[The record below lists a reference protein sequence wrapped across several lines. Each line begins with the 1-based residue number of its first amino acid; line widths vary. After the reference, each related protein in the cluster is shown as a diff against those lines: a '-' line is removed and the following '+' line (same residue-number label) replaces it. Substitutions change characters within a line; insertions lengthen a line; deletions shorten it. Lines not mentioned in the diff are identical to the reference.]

1 MTYGVWNNAE
11 KRFVFGIAAETPRK
25 AERAFRK
32 SCVTWRKWRYEIK
45 PIPEGFKNPRNP
57 HYAHLIRKGQ
67 NTMNSNEI
75 ILPCRL
81 SYANIWEARQ
91 SMEGDKM
98 QYSCCLLIPKTDTA
112 TIQCLQ
118 KLMTKIESEAVT
130 TKWGGKKP
138 ASYAHPLLRDGDT
151 DPTKGG
157 DSNYAGCYF
166 INAKANADHPPKI
179 IDARCNPV
187 MNRDEVY
194 SGCYANVKVSIYA
207 YNNPKGGK
215 GLSAGLVAVQKT
227 KDGARLGGDTGTDG
241 FAPLSQ
247 EDEDMLS

>member
-32 SCVTWRKWRYEIK
+32 TCVNWRQWRYEIK

-112 TIQCLQ
+112 TIQRLQ

-151 DPTKGG
+151 DP
-157 DSNYAGCYF
+157 
-166 INAKANADHPPKI
+166 PKI

-187 MNRDEVY
+187 MNREEVY

>member
-32 SCVTWRKWRYEIK
+32 ACLNWREWRYEIK

-57 HYAHLIRKGQ
+57 HYSHLIRKGH
-67 NTMNSNEI
+67 NTMNANEI
-75 ILPCRL
+75 IIPARL

-91 SMEGDKM
+91 SLEGDKM
-98 QYSCCLLIPKTDTA
+98 QFSCSLLIPKSDIKTVQAIKALMAKVEKEA
-112 TIQCLQ
+112 T
-118 KLMTKIESEAVT
+118 T

-138 ASYAHPLLRDGDT
+138 ATYTHPLLRDGDAERPDDET
-151 DPTKGG
+151 
-157 DSNYAGCYF
+157 YAGCYF
-166 INAKANADHPPKI
+166 MNAKAGADHPPKI
-179 IDARCNPV
+179 IDTACNPV
-187 MNRDEVY
+187 MDRDEVY

-207 YNNPKGGK
+207 YNHAKGGK
-215 GLSAGLVAVQKT
+215 GLGAGLVAIQKT

-241 FAPLSQ
+241 FQVLTPEA
-247 EDEDMLS
+247 EDMLS

>member
-1 MTYGVWNNAE
+1 MTYGIWNSAE
-11 KRFVFGIAAETPRK
+11 KRFVFGIAVETSRK

-32 SCVTWRKWRYEIK
+32 TCINWRQWRYEIK

-57 HYAHLIRKGQ
+57 HYTNLKKGQ

-98 QYSCCLLIPKTDTA
+98 QYSCCLLIPKADTA
-112 TIQCLQ
+112 TIQRIQ
-118 KLMTKIESEAVT
+118 KLMAKIESEAVT
-130 TKWGGKKP
+130 SKWGGKKP

-166 INAKANADHPPKI
+166 INAKANADHPPKV

-187 MNRDEVY
+187 MDREEVY

>member
-1 MTYGVWNNAE
+1 MTYGIWNSIE

-32 SCVTWRKWRYEIK
+32 TCINWRMWRYEIK
-45 PIPEGFKNPRNP
+45 PIPDDFKNPRNP
-57 HYAHLIRKGQ
+57 HYSHLKRKVT
-67 NTMNSNEI
+67 TMNSNEI
-75 ILPCRL
+75 IIPCRL

-112 TIQCLQ
+112 TIQRIQ
-118 KLMTKIESEAVT
+118 KLMAKIESEAVAS
-130 TKWGGKKP
+130 KWGGKKP

-166 INAKANADHPPKI
+166 LNAKANADHPPKI
-179 IDARCNPV
+179 LDARCNPV
-187 MNRDEVY
+187 MDRDEVY

-215 GLSAGLVAVQKT
+215 GISAGLVAVQKR

-241 FAPLSQ
+241 FVPLSQ

>member
-32 SCVTWRKWRYEIK
+32 TCINWRQWRYEIK

-57 HYAHLIRKGQ
+57 HYTNLRKGQ
-67 NTMNSNEI
+67 NTMNANEI
-75 ILPCRL
+75 IIPARL

-112 TIQCLQ
+112 TIQRIQ
-118 KLMTKIESEAVT
+118 KLMAKIESEAVT

-179 IDARCNPV
+179 LDARCNPV
-187 MNRDEVY
+187 MERDEVY

-215 GLSAGLVAVQKT
+215 GLSAGLVAIQKT

-241 FAPLSQ
+241 VAPLSQ

>member
-1 MTYGVWNNAE
+1 
-11 KRFVFGIAAETPRK
+11 
-25 AERAFRK
+25 
-32 SCVTWRKWRYEIK
+32 
-45 PIPEGFKNPRNP
+45 
-57 HYAHLIRKGQ
+57 
-67 NTMNSNEI
+67 MNSNEI

-112 TIQCLQ
+112 TIQRLQ
-118 KLMTKIESEAVT
+118 KLMTKIESEATT

-166 INAKANADHPPKI
+166 LNAKANADHPPKI

-187 MNRDEVY
+187 MDRDEVY

-215 GLSAGLVAVQKT
+215 GLSAGLVAIQKT

-241 FAPLSQ
+241 FEPLPP
-247 EDEDMLS
+247 EVEDMLG

>member
-1 MTYGVWNNAE
+1 MTYGIWNSAE
-11 KRFVFGIAAETPRK
+11 KRFVFGIAVETPRK

-32 SCVTWRKWRYEIK
+32 TCINWRQWRYEIK

-57 HYAHLIRKGQ
+57 HYTNLKKGQ

-112 TIQCLQ
+112 TIQRIQ
-118 KLMTKIESEAVT
+118 KLMAKIESEAVT
-130 TKWGGKKP
+130 SKWGGKKP

-166 INAKANADHPPKI
+166 INAKANADHPPKV

-187 MNRDEVY
+187 MDREEVY

>member
-1 MTYGVWNNAE
+1 MNA
-11 KRFVFGIAAETPRK
+11 
-25 AERAFRK
+25 
-32 SCVTWRKWRYEIK
+32 
-45 PIPEGFKNPRNP
+45 
-57 HYAHLIRKGQ
+57 
-67 NTMNSNEI
+67 NEI
-75 ILPCRL
+75 IIPARL

-112 TIQCLQ
+112 TIQRIQ
-118 KLMTKIESEAVT
+118 KLMAKIENEAVAR
-130 TKWGGKKP
+130 KWGGKKP

-179 IDARCNPV
+179 LDARCNPV
-187 MNRDEVY
+187 MDRDEVY

-215 GLSAGLVAVQKT
+215 GISAGLVAVQKT

-241 FAPLSQ
+241 FVPLSQ

>member
-1 MTYGVWNNAE
+1 MTYGVWNSAE

-32 SCVTWRKWRYEIK
+32 TCINWRQWRYEIK

-57 HYAHLIRKGQ
+57 HYTNLKKGQ

-112 TIQCLQ
+112 TIQRIQ
-118 KLMTKIESEAVT
+118 KLMAKIENEAVAR
-130 TKWGGKKP
+130 KWGGKKP

-166 INAKANADHPPKI
+166 INASSATAPGIVDAD
-179 IDARCNPV
+179 CNPILT
-187 MNRDEVY
+187 RSEVY
-194 SGCYANVKVSIYA
+194 SGVYGRASISFYAFNSNGNKGIA
-207 YNNPKGGK
+207 CGLNNLQKIRDGEPLGGK
-215 GLSAGLVAVQKT
+215 ASAAS
-227 KDGARLGGDTGTDG
+227 DFATD
-241 FAPLSQ
+241 A
-247 EDEDMLS
+247 EDDFLA

>member
-1 MTYGVWNNAE
+1 MTHGIWNSAE

-32 SCVTWRKWRYEIK
+32 TCINWRQWRYEIK

-57 HYAHLIRKGQ
+57 HYTNLRKGQ

-98 QYSCCLLIPKTDTA
+98 QYSCCLLIPKTDTV
-112 TIQCLQ
+112 TIQRIQ
-118 KLMTKIESEAVT
+118 KLMAKIESEAVT
-130 TKWGGKKP
+130 TKWGGKRP

-187 MNRDEVY
+187 MDREEVY

>member
-1 MTYGVWNNAE
+1 MTYGVWSNAE

-32 SCVTWRKWRYEIK
+32 TCINWRQWRYEIK

-57 HYAHLIRKGQ
+57 HYINLRKGQ

-112 TIQCLQ
+112 TIQRIQ
-118 KLMTKIESEAVT
+118 KLMAKIESEAVA

-179 IDARCNPV
+179 IDARCTPV
-187 MNRDEVY
+187 IDRDEVY
-194 SGCYANVKVSIYA
+194 SGCYANGKVSIYA
-207 YNNPKGGK
+207 NNNPKGGK
-215 GLSAGLVAVQKT
+215 GISAGLVAVQKT

>member
-1 MTYGVWNNAE
+1 MTYGVWSNAE

-32 SCVTWRKWRYEIK
+32 TCVNWRQWRYEIK

-112 TIQCLQ
+112 TIQRLQ

-157 DSNYAGCYF
+157 DTNYAGCYF

-187 MNRDEVY
+187 MNREEVY

>member
-1 MTYGVWNNAE
+1 MTYGIWNSAE
-11 KRFVFGIAAETPRK
+11 KRFVFDIAAETPRK

-32 SCVTWRKWRYEIK
+32 TCINWRQWRYEIK

-57 HYAHLIRKGQ
+57 HYSNLKKGQ

-112 TIQCLQ
+112 TIQRIQ
-118 KLMTKIESEAVT
+118 KLMAKIESEAVT

-166 INAKANADHPPKI
+166 INAKSNADHPPKVL
-179 IDARCNPV
+179 DARCNPV
-187 MNRDEVY
+187 MDREEVY

-215 GLSAGLVAVQKT
+215 GLSAGLVAIQKK

-241 FAPLSQ
+241 FVPLSQ

>member
-32 SCVTWRKWRYEIK
+32 TCINWRQWRYEIK

-57 HYAHLIRKGQ
+57 HYTNLKKGQ

-112 TIQCLQ
+112 TIQRIQ
-118 KLMTKIESEAVT
+118 KLMAKIESEAVA
-130 TKWGGKKP
+130 TKWNGKKP
-138 ASYAHPLLRDGDT
+138 ASYAHPLLRDGDAERP
-151 DPTKGG
+151 D
-157 DSNYAGCYF
+157 DSTYAGCYF
-166 INAKANADHPPKI
+166 MNAKSSADHPPKI
-179 IDARCNPV
+179 IDAACNPV
-187 MNRDEVY
+187 MDRDEVY

-215 GLSAGLVAVQKT
+215 GISAGLVAVQKT
-227 KDGARLGGDTGTDG
+227 KDGARLGGDTGIDG
-241 FAPLSQ
+241 FQVLSP
-247 EDEDMLS
+247 EVEDMLG

>member
-1 MTYGVWNNAE
+1 MTYGIWNSAE

-32 SCVTWRKWRYEIK
+32 ACINWRQWRYEIK

-57 HYAHLIRKGQ
+57 HYTNLRKGH

-75 ILPCRL
+75 IIPCRL

-98 QYSCCLLIPKTDTA
+98 QYSCCLLIPKKTGTA
-112 TIQCLQ
+112 TIQRIQ
-118 KLMTKIESEAVT
+118 KLMAKIESEAVT

-166 INAKANADHPPKI
+166 INAKANADHPPKV

-187 MNRDEVY
+187 MDREEVY

-241 FAPLSQ
+241 FVPLSQ

>member
-1 MTYGVWNNAE
+1 MTYGIWNSAD

-32 SCVTWRKWRYEIK
+32 TCINWRQWRYEIK

-57 HYAHLIRKGQ
+57 HYTNLRKGH

-112 TIQCLQ
+112 TIQRIQ
-118 KLMTKIESEAVT
+118 KLMAKIESEAVAS
-130 TKWGGKKP
+130 KWGGKKP

-187 MNRDEVY
+187 MDREEVY

>member
-1 MTYGVWNNAE
+1 MTYGIWNSAE
-11 KRFVFGIAAETPRK
+11 KRFVFGIAAETSRK

-32 SCVTWRKWRYEIK
+32 TCINWRQWRYEIK

-57 HYAHLIRKGQ
+57 HYTNLKKGQ

-75 ILPCRL
+75 IIPCRL

-112 TIQCLQ
+112 TIQRIQ
-118 KLMTKIESEAVT
+118 KLMAKIESEAVAS
-130 TKWGGKKP
+130 KWGGKKP

-166 INAKANADHPPKI
+166 INAKANADHPPKV

-187 MNRDEVY
+187 MDREEVY

>member
-32 SCVTWRKWRYEIK
+32 TCINWRQWRYEIK

-57 HYAHLIRKGQ
+57 HYTNLRKGH
-67 NTMNSNEI
+67 NTMNANEI
-75 ILPCRL
+75 IIPCRL

-112 TIQCLQ
+112 TIQAI
-118 KLMTKIESEAVT
+118 KTLMAKIEKEAKA
-130 TKWGGKKP
+130 TKWSGRMP

-187 MNRDEVY
+187 MDRDEVY

-215 GLSAGLVAVQKT
+215 GLSAGLVAIQKT
-227 KDGARLGGDTGTDG
+227 KNGARLGGDTGTDG

>member
-1 MTYGVWNNAE
+1 MQRHITG
-11 KRFVFGIAAETPRK
+11 
-25 AERAFRK
+25 RK
-32 SCVTWRKWRYEIK
+32 SHNICKNTQVRDSHRLPEMKSRKLS
-45 PIPEGFKNPRNP
+45 PNQNQT
-57 HYAHLIRKGQ
+57 GQ
-67 NTMNSNEI
+67 RI
-75 ILPCRL
+75 
-81 SYANIWEARQ
+81 
-91 SMEGDKM
+91 
-98 QYSCCLLIPKTDTA
+98 
-112 TIQCLQ
+112 Q
-118 KLMTKIESEAVT
+118 KLMAKIESEAVT

-166 INAKANADHPPKI
+166 LNAKANADHPPKI
-179 IDARCNPV
+179 LDARCNPV
-187 MNRDEVY
+187 MDRDEVY

-215 GLSAGLVAVQKT
+215 GLSAGLVAVQKK

-241 FAPLSQ
+241 FVPLSQ

>member
-1 MTYGVWNNAE
+1 M
-11 KRFVFGIAAETPRK
+11 
-25 AERAFRK
+25 
-32 SCVTWRKWRYEIK
+32 
-45 PIPEGFKNPRNP
+45 NP
-57 HYAHLIRKGQ
+57 
-67 NTMNSNEI
+67 NEI

-98 QYSCCLLIPKTDTA
+98 QYSCCLLISKTDTA
-112 TIQCLQ
+112 TIQRLQ
-118 KLMTKIESEAVT
+118 KLMTKIESEAIT

-157 DSNYAGCYF
+157 DPNYAGCYF
-166 INAKANADHPPKI
+166 LNAKANADHPPKI

-187 MNRDEVY
+187 MDRDEVY

-215 GLSAGLVAVQKT
+215 GLSAGLVAIQKT

-241 FAPLSQ
+241 FEPLSP
-247 EDEDMLS
+247 EVEDMLG

>member
-1 MTYGVWNNAE
+1 MTYGVWSNAE

-32 SCVTWRKWRYEIK
+32 TCVNWRQWRYEIK

-112 TIQCLQ
+112 TIQRLQ

-130 TKWGGKKP
+130 TKWGGQEACQLRTPP
-138 ASYAHPLLRDGDT
+138 APRWRHRPDQGRRFQLRRLLLHQRQGQRRPPAQDHRCPLQPGHEPR
-151 DPTKGG
+151 
-157 DSNYAGCYF
+157 
-166 INAKANADHPPKI
+166 
-179 IDARCNPV
+179 
-187 MNRDEVY
+187 
-194 SGCYANVKVSIYA
+194 
-207 YNNPKGGK
+207 
-215 GLSAGLVAVQKT
+215 
-227 KDGARLGGDTGTDG
+227 
-241 FAPLSQ
+241 
-247 EDEDMLS
+247 